1 MEQDGNNASSV
12 DANLLPSRLSHI
24 EVLKRRVAP
33 SSIVVWESEIRRAEI
48 SGSDSDGGAFDA
60 PSWVCFVIAYD
71 SVAFTT

>member
-1 MEQDGNNASSV
+1 M
-12 DANLLPSRLSHI
+12 
-24 EVLKRRVAP
+24 LKRRVAP